1 MNSSLGAG
9 GTKFASWKITLHFL
23 VVAVSMIAVWVEVLR
38 PMPETFSEP
47 AAGSVLP
54 QDQSEQSDVPESVRV
69 PLEPSLAATEANE
82 AGIDESGLAVKRR
95 PNAAR
100 RKKAKAKYKGNAFW
114 GGQIG
119 KEVAIALNAAA
130 SLFIALHNLP
140 PRQPG
145 SSRYGGGVSP
155 FAIFSVPA
163 PM

>member
-1 MNSSLGAG
+1 MNSLGAG

-38 PMPETFSEP
+38 PMPENFSEP
-47 AAGSVLP
+47 EALVLP
-54 QDQSEQSDVPESVRV
+54 QQQSVPDVPESVRV

-95 PNAAR
+95 PNAAQR
-100 RKKAKAKYKGNAFW
+100 EKAKAKYKGNAFW

-140 PRQPG
+140 PRQSG
-145 SSRYGGGVSP
+145 SSRYGGGISP